1 MDKLQIKVKNT
12 SKNQIP
18 GYGKI
23 GNSGMDVRANL
34 DFPVMLEPGERKL
47 IPSGLFFELPENI
60 EIQVRPRSGLALNKG
75 VTVLNTP
82 GTVDSNYR
90 GEVCIILI
98 NLGQE
103 KVEIEPG
110 ERIAQLV
117 FSPVLVVGLT
127 EVEGIETE
135 TERKDTGFG
144 NSGRF

>member
-47 IPSGLFFELPENI
+47 IPTGLFFELPENI

-127 EVEGIETE
+127 EVEEIETE

>member
-34 DFPVMLEPGERKL
+34 DFPIMLEPGERKL

-117 FSPVLVVGLT
+117 FSPVLVVDLT
-127 EVEGIETE
+127 EVEEIETE

>member
-47 IPSGLFFELPENI
+47 IPSGLFFELPEDI

-117 FSPVLVVGLT
+117 FSPVLVVDLT
-127 EVEGIETE
+127 EVEEIETE

>member
-117 FSPVLVVGLT
+117 FSPVLVVDLT
-127 EVEGIETE
+127 EVEEIETE

-144 NSGRF
+144 NSGRI

>member
-117 FSPVLVVGLT
+117 FSPVLVVDLT

-135 TERKDTGFG
+135 TERKDAGFG

>member
-117 FSPVLVVGLT
+117 FSPVLVVDLT
-127 EVEGIETE
+127 EVEEIETE
-135 TERKDTGFG
+135 TERKDAGFG

>member
-1 MDKLQIKVKNT
+1 MDKLQIKVNNT

-47 IPSGLFFELPENI
+47 IPTGLFFELPENI

-117 FSPVLVVGLT
+117 FSPVLVADLT

>member
-23 GNSGMDVRANL
+23 GNSGMDARANL

-47 IPSGLFFELPENI
+47 IPTGLFFELPENI

-117 FSPVLVVGLT
+117 FSPVLVVDLT
-127 EVEGIETE
+127 EVEEIETE

>member
-117 FSPVLVVGLT
+117 FSPVLVVDLT
-127 EVEGIETE
+127 EVEEIETE

>member
-12 SKNQIP
+12 SNNQIP

-127 EVEGIETE
+127 EVEEIETE